1 MEAQRDG
8 RSWGRWSLMLLL
20 LGLATPPATAQ
31 ALSYN
36 EAVLRAVEAFNQRS
50 SEASLYRLLQL
61 DSQPPSADE
70 DPNSPKPVSFT
81 VKETVCPRTTQLPP
95 EQCAFQENGLV
106 KQCSGTVTL
115 DQANGPFDINCVNV
129 PGPLDN
135 GVASGLWS
143 EKSLEPGGHGVEAVA
158 ALGGGKAVA
167 GATAAAVPEAR
178 GGPLCSELEIL
189 ALV

>member
-8 RSWGRWSLMLLL
+8 RSWARWSMMLLL

-81 VKETVCPRTTQLPP
+81 VKETVCPRRTQLPP
-95 EQCAFQENGLV
+95 EQCAFRENGLV
-106 KQCSGTVTL
+106 KQCTGTVTL
-115 DQANGPFDINCVNV
+115 DQANGFFDINCVDVQNV
-129 PGPLDN
+129 ILN
-135 GVASGLWS
+135 RLRNRF
-143 EKSLEPGGHGVEAVA
+143 KNIVERIKNIGRRIKDF
-158 ALGGGKAVA
+158 LSNL
-167 GATAAAVPEAR
+167 VPR
-178 GGPLCSELEIL
+178 GES
-189 ALV
+189 

>member
-8 RSWGRWSLMLLL
+8 RSWARWSLMLLL

-115 DQANGPFDINCVNV
+115 DQANGPFDINCVDVQNV
-129 PGPLDN
+129 RRR
-135 GVASGLWS
+135 W
-143 EKSLEPGGHGVEAVA
+143 
-158 ALGGGKAVA
+158 
-167 GATAAAVPEAR
+167 
-178 GGPLCSELEIL
+178 
-189 ALV
+189 LVRRPPWWRPRWI